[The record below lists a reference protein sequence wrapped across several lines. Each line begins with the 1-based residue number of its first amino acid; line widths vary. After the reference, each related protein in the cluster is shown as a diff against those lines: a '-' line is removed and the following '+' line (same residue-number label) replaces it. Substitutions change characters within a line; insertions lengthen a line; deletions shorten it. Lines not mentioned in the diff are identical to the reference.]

1 MPMKMYDPRFYPE
14 VAFGGFSRI
23 DGVIQFYSRVNALI
37 ESDSVVVDFGC
48 GRGQHVE
55 DPIPFRRG
63 LRNLR
68 GKVAKVIG
76 LDVDITA
83 RDNPTIDEFY
93 SLTPGSSWPLENDSV
108 DLAICD
114 YVLEHLPKPEL
125 FFLEARRTL
134 RTGGVLCL
142 TTTNL
147 LSYVGLA
154 TKLIPN
160 RFHPAVVTRVQEGRK
175 AQDVFPTLHR
185 CNTIP
190 AVRRQMIKNG
200 FETMVYGFDAGPGYL
215 TFSTIAYTIGYLHQ
229 KIAPSLIRPIIV
241 GFGRKLV

>member
-1 MPMKMYDPRFYPE
+1 MPMKTYDPRFYPE
-14 VAFGGFSRI
+14 VAFGGFPRI

-37 ESDSVVVDFGC
+37 EPNSVVVDFGC

-63 LRNLR
+63 LRNLK

-76 LDVDITA
+76 LDIDIA
-83 RDNPTIDEFY
+83 AKDNPTIDEFHL
-93 SLTPGSSWPLENDSV
+93 LTPGSSWPLESDSV

-114 YVLEHLPKPEL
+114 YVLEHLPEPEL
-125 FFLEARRTL
+125 LFLEARRTL
-134 RTGGVLCL
+134 RIGGVLCL

-160 RFHPAVVTRVQEGRK
+160 RFHSGIVTRVQEERK

-190 AVRRQMIKNG
+190 AVRRQMINNG
-200 FETMVYGFDAGPGYL
+200 FETMVYGLDAGPGYL
-215 TFSTIAYTIGYLHQ
+215 TFSIIAYAIGYMHQ
-229 KIAPSLIRPIIV
+229 KIAPSFIRPIIV
-241 GFGRKLV
+241 GFGRKLP